1 MFFKFLLYFLV
12 GLRCFGLKVLQLFL
26 KTLLIQ
32 SDFSLRRSILESAT
46 ELLKSFIK
54 VLLSYVICLHKR
66 FDLRK
71 GVYQSFSINSSTH
84 GCKVFYFLGSTI
96 VAVPFIQLI
105 LDDFEVLCYF
115 SMCPLLLA
123 LNPLGIDLRH
133 LDVFELLLQFFVV
146 ILELI

>member
-1 MFFKFLLYFLV
+1 MFFKLLLDFLV
-12 GLRCFGLKVLQLFL
+12 GLCCFGLKFLELFL

-54 VLLSYVICLHKR
+54 VLLSHIICLDKR
-66 FDLRK
+66 FDLRE

-84 GCKVFYFLGSTI
+84 GCKVFYFLGGTI

-105 LDDFEVLCYF
+105 LDDFEVL
-115 SMCPLLLA
+115 
-123 LNPLGIDLRH
+123 
-133 LDVFELLLQFFVV
+133 
-146 ILELI
+146 